1 MIPKIKIIDLLT
13 TLTKEEV
20 IDFQRFI
27 QSPFFHK
34 GIMQKEMGVL
44 LEYLN
49 ELKFIDSGEDQE
61 VFDRKNAFD
70 RVYPNQPFV
79 EKKIEKVLSALH
91 IALKDFTAFNAFS
104 QPDFQINRQLLQ
116 LAYLREKNLQNR
128 YKNLSS
134 TVWEGLN
141 ALPTESVPNLRLG
154 FELNYET
161 FIFEIQHNVKNAHL
175 RFQGVLEDL
184 EVSYLANKIELL
196 NLYLTT
202 SYFSASSLPEEIES
216 IIQHSYFPQ
225 KLIEQHPLLLLT
237 YNVFLLLK
245 SRDASVDSVSDLHNL
260 FIQNES
266 KINPGKI
273 RQFSTLLRNVCV
285 LGTMKRR
292 YEFYPLLFQLSKE
305 HYEKGYLHH
314 DGKITASSLISIS
327 QTALINKAF
336 DWCESFIRDQQD
348 KILNDTPEQDFYHLA
363 LANFYTFNGQFEE
376 ALAVVPATMPTSDNH
391 LLAKRIELK
400 CYYETKSPLLDAKI
414 DAFRMFLSRI
424 SKNQISEQLHQ
435 SNSNFL
441 NILNQIHMAIPGDKQ
456 RNLKILERI
465 NEKEYLFDRDWL
477 IEKAKMR

>member
-1 MIPKIKIIDLLT
+1 MNIKIYDLLVV
-13 TLTKEEV
+13 LTPKELV
-20 IDFQRFI
+20 DFQRYI
-27 QSPFFHK
+27 QSPFFQENV
-34 GIMQKEMGVL
+34 MQDEMSALLCYLIEKIKEPTTD
-44 LEYLN
+44 EN
-49 ELKFIDSGEDQE
+49 KN
-61 VFDRKNAFD
+61 FDREAAFAA
-70 RVYPNQPFV
+70 VYPGQEFK

-91 IALKDFTAFNAFS
+91 IALRNFTGIYAFL
-104 QPDFQINRQLLQ
+104 QPETLRERQLFQ
-116 LAYLREKNLQNR
+116 LAFLREKGLQNR
-128 YKNLSS
+128 YKILASS
-134 TVWEGLN
+134 MLETTN
-141 ALPTESVPNLRLG
+141 TQQIESVPLLKIKFDLSYEIYKN
-154 FELNYET
+154 ELQND
-161 FIFEIQHNVKNAHL
+161 IKNSHQK
-175 RFQGVLEDL
+175 FHSVLESL
-184 EVSYLANKIELL
+184 EASYLASKIELL
-196 NLYLTT
+196 NQYLTMG
-202 SYFSASSLPEEIES
+202 YFSSLEMSEEINTLIE
-216 IIQHSYFPQ
+216 HSYFPEN
-225 KLIEQHPLLLLT
+225 LIEQHPLLHLT
-237 YNVFLLLK
+237 YYVFLLLK
-245 SRDASVDSVSDLHNL
+245 SKETTVGEVENL
-260 FIQNES
+260 RTLFAKYESFIEPS
-266 KINPGKI
+266 II

-336 DWCESFIRDQQD
+336 DWCESFIRDQKD

-363 LANFYTFNGQFEE
+363 LANFYTFNGQFED

-456 RNLKILERI
+456 RNLKVLERI
-465 NEKEYLFDRDWL
+465 NEKEY
-477 IEKAKMR
+477 MR